1 VATRTGEADL
11 LLAGRYRLLHAA
23 ATRGRTTLW
32 RGLDETLNRPVAV
45 KILDAPDEAG
55 EFLAAAV
62 AAGRL
67 GHPRIASTYDAA
79 VEDGLPYVVSEWV
92 EGRALSDVL
101 HDGPLSPARA
111 TTVTAQVTE
120 AVAHAHSRG
129 VHHLDLDT
137 HNVLVAADGTVK
149 VTDFALGRAVSRTGA
164 VLGDPEQLDVQALG
178 SVLYACLTGRSAFG
192 AESDLPLA
200 PRRSG
205 TLCTPRQV
213 RAAVPRELDAL
224 VVRTLLPARGKQAP
238 ITTAAGLLRELAA
251 LPGEGGGG
259 RTAAPVATVPRE
271 RGRAT
276 RWIRWGVPALA
287 VVIVGALSLAFGYV
301 VGEVPPP
308 KTPYPDAAASAA
320 PDVVAAA
327 PVKPVAARDF
337 DPEGDGIENRT
348 AVQLAFDRDPSTTW
362 ETSRYRN
369 NEHFGG
375 LKPGVGLIFDL
386 GTPQSFTTVDLTFS
400 ARGVGVELR
409 VADASGAAVDAFRV
423 VASSPAAPEAK
434 LSLKPAAGTRARYWL
449 VWVTKLV
456 PIDDG
461 RFQAGLAEVSF
472 LT

>member
-23 ATRGRTTLW
+23 AQRSRTTLW

-45 KILDAPDEAG
+45 KILDAGDEVE
-55 EFLAAAV
+55 EFLSAAV

-79 VEDGLPYVVSEWV
+79 VEDDIAYVVSEWV

-111 TTVTAQVTE
+111 TTVVAQVTE
-120 AVAHAHSRG
+120 AVLHAHQRG

-137 HNVLVAADGTVK
+137 HNVIIATDGTVK
-149 VTDFALGRAVSRTGA
+149 VTDFALGRAVSPSGT
-164 VLGDPEQLDVQALG
+164 VLGEPELLDVQALG
-178 SVLYACLTGRSAFG
+178 AVLYACLTARSAFG

-205 TLCTPRQV
+205 MLCTPRQV
-213 RAAVPRELDAL
+213 RAAVPRELDLL
-224 VVRTLLPARGKQAP
+224 VARTLLPPKGKTPP
-238 ITTAAGLLRELAA
+238 ITTAAAMLRELAA

-259 RTAAPVATVPRE
+259 RATPTSVEAPRE
-271 RGRAT
+271 RPRAT
-276 RWIRWGVPALA
+276 RWIRWGVPALG

-308 KTPYPDAAASAA
+308 DTPYPEAAASAA
-320 PDVVAAA
+320 PEVAAA
-327 PVKPVAARDF
+327 TPVKPVTARDF
-337 DPEGDGIENRT
+337 DPDGDGVENRT

-369 NEHFGG
+369 NERFGG
-375 LKPGVGLIFDL
+375 LKPGVGLVFDL
-386 GTPQSFTTVDLTFS
+386 GTSQSFSRVDIAFS
-400 ARGVGVELR
+400 AKGVGVELR
-409 VADASGAAVDAFRV
+409 AADTPGTGIEAFRV
-423 VASSPAAPEAK
+423 VASSPDSGTNV
-434 LSLKPAAGTRARYWL
+434 SLKPAAGTKARYWV

-456 PIDDG
+456 RIEDG
-461 RFQAGLAEVSF
+461 RFQAGVAEVSF